1 VLVLGIETSCDET
14 AVALVEDGVR
24 VRSNIIGSQIDLHRP
39 YGGVVPEIAARAH
52 LELLLPTIDRA
63 LIEGGCTYR
72 DVDAVA
78 VTVGPGLVGALLV
91 GVAAG
96 KSIALAHGLPLLGV
110 NHLEGHVC
118 ATQLEFGLIDPP
130 MIGLVVSG
138 GHTSIL
144 HIDADGAFA
153 TLGATIDDAAGEAY
167 DKIARFMGLPYPGG
181 PEIDRLAVDG
191 DPDAIRF
198 PRALDDA
205 ASYDFSLSGL
215 KSAVVR
221 ELRRREA
228 ADEPIH
234 PPDVAASFQ
243 EAIVDVQV
251 RKVLRAARE
260 HDIGQVTVVGGVAA
274 NSRLRERMTSACA
287 KAGIRLL
294 IPSPA
299 LCTDNGAMIA
309 AAGWN
314 RLLAGE
320 RTDLSVGAD
329 PNLTLEGVHLP
340 VRTRAAGATPRDG
353 DAGAPGAD
361 GAPGS
366 RGPGTAG

>member
-1 VLVLGIETSCDET
+1 LVLGIETSCDET
-14 AVALVEDGVR
+14 AVALVEDGER
-24 VRSNIIGSQIDLHRP
+24 VRANVIGSQVDLHRP

-52 LELLLPTIDRA
+52 LELLLPVLDRA
-63 LIEGGCTYR
+63 LIEGGCTYE

-96 KSIALAHGLPLLGV
+96 KSLALAHELPLIGV

-118 ATQLEFGLIDPP
+118 ATQLEFGLIEPP
-130 MIGLVVSG
+130 LIGLVVSG

-144 HIDADGAFA
+144 HVDRDGAFS

-191 DPDAIRF
+191 DPTAIRF
-198 PRALDDA
+198 PRALVGDGT
-205 ASYDFSLSGL
+205 YDFSLSGL
-215 KSAVVR
+215 KTAVVR

-228 ADEPIH
+228 AGEPID

-243 EAIVDVQV
+243 EAVVDVQV
-251 RKVLRAARE
+251 LKVMRAAE
-260 HDIGQVTVVGGVAA
+260 ELDVGQITVVGGVAA
-274 NSRLRERMTSACA
+274 NSRLRERMTAACA
-287 KAGIRLL
+287 KADVRLL
-294 IPSPA
+294 IPSPV

-314 RLLAGE
+314 RLVAGE

-329 PNLTLEGVHLP
+329 PNLTLEGVRLP
-340 VRTRAAGATPRDG
+340 VRGGQDG
-353 DAGAPGAD
+353 SGGEDVG
-361 GAPGS
+361 
-366 RGPGTAG
+366 